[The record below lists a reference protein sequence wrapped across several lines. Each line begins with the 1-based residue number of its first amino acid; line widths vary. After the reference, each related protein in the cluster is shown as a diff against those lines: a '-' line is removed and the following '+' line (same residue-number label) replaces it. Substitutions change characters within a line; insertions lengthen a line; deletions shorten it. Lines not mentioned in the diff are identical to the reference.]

1 MCVRSCIVEAVVAT
15 VGANPIAE
23 RKSVLRFAAAQ
34 RARATAKRS
43 GCEAARPGR
52 AYGLTAPDST
62 SPARAPACLHAGAL
76 HAGAQM
82 PKVKKH

>member
-1 MCVRSCIVEAVVAT
+1 MSVGGCIAEAVVAT
-15 VGANPIAE
+15 AGANPIVA
-23 RKSVLRFAAAQ
+23 RKSLLRFAAPR

-43 GCEAARPGR
+43 GCEAARPGF
-52 AYGLTAPDST
+52 AYTLTVPDST
-62 SPARAPACLHAGAL
+62 WPARAPACLHAGAL